1 MADITLSDGRAV
13 TFDLDL
19 MTLEEFDALR
29 DPMQPKDEE
38 RTIIA
43 RVCGMELADLKNM
56 GYLQYSR
63 LVTAFIKRC
72 NDPLAETEA
81 A

>member
-13 TFDLDL
+13 TFDLDK
-19 MTLEEFDALR
+19 MTLEEFDAIR
-29 DPMQPKDEE
+29 DPKQPKDEE

-43 RVCGMELADLKNM
+43 KVCGMELADLKKM

-63 LVTAFIKRC
+63 LIDAFIRRC
-72 NDPLAETEA
+72 NDPLAQTEA